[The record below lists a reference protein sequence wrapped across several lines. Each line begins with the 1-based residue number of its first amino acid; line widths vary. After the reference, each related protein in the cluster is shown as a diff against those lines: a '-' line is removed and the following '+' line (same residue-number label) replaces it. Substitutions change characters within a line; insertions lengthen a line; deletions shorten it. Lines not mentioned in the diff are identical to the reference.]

1 MWLSIPSQLFYI
13 GIKERRFVMNNSK
26 LLMLVEIAIF
36 AAIGLVL
43 DKLSFSLWAQG
54 GSISFVMLPILII
67 SVRWGLI
74 AGLTT
79 GLLIGILQMFTG
91 AYILHWAQAF
101 LDYVIAF
108 TVVGLA
114 GVFRK
119 QIVDA
124 AKSLNKKKIS
134 LYITLGIVFGG
145 LLRYAAHSLAGAV
158 FFAEYAG
165 DQNVWIYTISYNG
178 TYMIPA
184 IILTAIVGVF
194 LFTSA
199 PRLLKAAS

>member
-1 MWLSIPSQLFYI
+1 
-13 GIKERRFVMNNSK
+13 MNNSK

-43 DKLSFSLWAQG
+43 DKISFSLWAQG

-79 GLLIGILQMFTG
+79 GLLIGVLQMLLG
-91 AYILHWAQAF
+91 AYILHWAQAL
-101 LDYVIAF
+101 LDYGVAF

-114 GVFRK
+114 GIFRK

-124 AKSLNKKKIS
+124 AKSLHKKKIS
-134 LYITLGIVFGG
+134 FYITIGIVLGG
-145 LLRYAAHSLAGAV
+145 LLRYAAHALAGAI

-165 DQNVWIYTISYNG
+165 DQNVWIYTLVYNG
-178 TYMIPA
+178 SYMIPA
-184 IILTAIVGVF
+184 IILTAIVGTF
-194 LFTSA
+194 IFTSA
-199 PRLLKAAS
+199 PRLLKTAS

>member
-1 MWLSIPSQLFYI
+1 
-13 GIKERRFVMNNSK
+13 MNNSK

>member
-1 MWLSIPSQLFYI
+1 
-13 GIKERRFVMNNSK
+13 MNNSK

-43 DKLSFSLWAQG
+43 DKISFSLWAQG

-79 GLLIGILQMFTG
+79 GLLIGVLQMLLG

-101 LDYVIAF
+101 LDYVVAF

-114 GVFRK
+114 GVFRN
-119 QIVDA
+119 QIIDA
-124 AKSLNKKKIS
+124 AQSLNKKKIS
-134 LYITLGIVFGG
+134 LYIILGILLGG

-165 DQNVWIYTISYNG
+165 DQNVWIYTLVYNG
-178 TYMIPA
+178 SYMIPA
-184 IILTAIVGVF
+184 IILTAIVGIF